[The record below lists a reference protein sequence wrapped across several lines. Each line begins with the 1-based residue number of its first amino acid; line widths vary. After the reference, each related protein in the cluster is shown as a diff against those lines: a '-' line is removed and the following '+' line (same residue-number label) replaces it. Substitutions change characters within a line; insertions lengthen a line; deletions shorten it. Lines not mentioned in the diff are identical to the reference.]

1 MGELSD
7 RFAALMARL
16 AQTDADLYRAIGA
29 QNASMRLLVDDLA
42 AAVPESAES
51 GAAASSPAPTTLPA
65 IADPSLPGPSL
76 AALPPV
82 VLQSGAPQPAALR
95 LQPAALQPG
104 ALQPAAPQPAA
115 LLPPEACELKA
126 LKVRF
131 GKLAEAQT
139 WLESQLGP
147 APKKPTWA
155 VIADTCRGGAWPPSA
170 RRAAAAAKGLTAAD
184 LDARLSAL
192 EQRLRQH
199 AEQRFQRLEALLSR
213 VVSALEPQE
222 RPPS

>member
-7 RFAALMARL
+7 RFAAVMARL

-65 IADPSLPGPSL
+65 IAGPSLSGPSL

-82 VLQSGAPQPAALR
+82 VLRSGAPQPAALR

-104 ALQPAAPQPAA
+104 ALQPAA

-126 LKVRF
+126 LKARF
-131 GKLAEAQT
+131 GKLAEAQS

-199 AEQRFQRLEALLSR
+199 AEQRFQRLEAMLSR
-213 VVSALEPQE
+213 VVSALEPQ
-222 RPPS
+222 